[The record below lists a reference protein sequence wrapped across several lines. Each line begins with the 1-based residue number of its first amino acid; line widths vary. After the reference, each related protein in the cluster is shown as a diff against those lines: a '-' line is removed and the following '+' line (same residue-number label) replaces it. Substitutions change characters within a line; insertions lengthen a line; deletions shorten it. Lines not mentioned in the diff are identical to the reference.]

1 MEKLLYNLISLYADL
16 RILWLYITTA
26 MAEMF
31 LHLVCGVCTAVCM
44 RWRVVQEERAQGQD
58 ADSTQGGGD
67 QDGEHRQG
75 QDLSPHVLPLVLPVL
90 DAVIKEHGAQ
100 SS

>member
-1 MEKLLYNLISLYADL
+1 MSDVSNLMTNLWSVAVQSLVAPGSGC
-16 RILWLYITTA
+16 RR
-26 MAEMF
+26 
-31 LHLVCGVCTAVCM
+31 GS
-44 RWRVVQEERAQGQD
+44 VVQEERAQGQD

-67 QDGEHRQG
+67 QDGEHRRG